1 LPRTVFCAAVLL
13 VARHRNEIPVPA
25 LPATSGGELT
35 PRPVVDIA
43 LEGLP
48 AAPMECLLDTGA
60 LRTRMSAELAPLAG
74 IDLDGAP
81 TEEFFVAGLRTAGPL
96 VHVSLTVTDGAEEF
110 SWDAPVWFCDPWP
123 HPFGLAGLE
132 GFLHHFIV
140 TIRAYNGYLDI
151 EPQP

>member
-1 LPRTVFCAAVLL
+1 MRFPFR
-13 VARHRNEIPVPA
+13 A
-25 LPATSGGELT
+25 LPAVGGGELT

-43 LEGLP
+43 LEGLS

-74 IDLDGAP
+74 LELGDAL
-81 TEEFFVAGLRTAGPL
+81 TEEFYVAGLKTTGALAR
-96 VHVSLTVTDGAEEF
+96 VSLTVTDGTDDF

-123 HPFGLAGLE
+123 HPFGHAGLE
-132 GFLHHFIV
+132 GFLHHFLV
-140 TIRAYNGYLDI
+140 TISAYDGYLDI